1 MKKILFLLAFALAVN
16 ISAFAQQG
24 GGQRRTVEERVKM
37 TLDRMKETLQITPE
51 QTVKL
56 DSVFSKSF
64 RDMDKAREDARSS
77 GNRMDREAFQKF
89 ATERDDKVKGIL
101 NEEQYKKYKAAEE
114 ERRQRMGNRGGA
126 GGGNGSN

>member
-1 MKKILFLLAFALAVN
+1 MKKILYLLAFGLAVN

-56 DSVFSKSF
+56 DSVFTKSYK
-64 RDMDKAREDARSS
+64 DMEKAREDARTS
-77 GNRMDREAFQKF
+77 GNRMDREAFTKF
-89 ATERDDKVKGIL
+89 ANERDEKVKGIL
-101 NEEQYKKYKAAEE
+101 TEEQYKKFKAGEE
-114 ERRQRMGNRGGA
+114 ERRQRMGNRG
-126 GGGNGSN
+126 SN

>member
-1 MKKILFLLAFALAVN
+1 MKKILYLLAFGLVVN

-56 DSVFSKSF
+56 DSVFTKSF
-64 RDMDKAREDARSS
+64 KDMDKAREDARAS
-77 GNRMDREAFQKF
+77 GNRMDREAFTKF
-89 ATERDDKVKGIL
+89 STERDEKVKGVL
-101 NEEQYKKYKAAEE
+101 TEEQYKKYKAAEE
-114 ERRQRMGNRGGA
+114 ERRQRMGNRSG
-126 GGGNGSN
+126 GGGNN

>member
-1 MKKILFLLAFALAVN
+1 MKKILFLLAFGLAVN

-56 DSVFSKSF
+56 DSVFTKSF
-64 RDMDKAREDARSS
+64 KDMEKARENAQSS
-77 GNRMDREAFQKF
+77 GGRMDRETMQKF
-89 ATERDDKVKGIL
+89 SKERDEKVKGIL
-101 NEEQYKKYKAAEE
+101 TEEQYKKYQAAEE
-114 ERRQRMGNRGGA
+114 ERRQRMGNRGG
-126 GGGNGSN
+126 GGNN